1 MNKQEILTFPS
12 MFGKIVEKHGDSN
25 AMSFVGEKPLSY
37 KEVQKQIASV
47 IALLESLG
55 IQPGDK
61 VAILSTNM
69 PNWGIAY
76 FAISFMGSVVVPL
89 LPDFMP
95 GEIGN
100 ILEHSGSKAIF
111 VSSGLQQKLN
121 DISAGELKHKIQ
133 IEDFMLLSEGPGK
146 TVYDVSSSPVK
157 TYEVNEEDL
166 AAIIYTSG
174 TTGSSKGVMLT
185 HKNICSNVVGCRL
198 LHPVGA
204 TDRFISILPLSHSLE
219 NTVGFVFPI
228 MHGACIYYMQKPP
241 SPSVLMPALKEIK
254 PTVMLSVPMIIEKI
268 YFQKILPTLQQKT
281 ITRNLLKVPFMRK
294 VLHRV
299 AGKKLMDTFG
309 GEIEFFGIGGA
320 KLNSTVE
327 QFLIE
332 AGFPYAI
339 GYGLTETAPLLAG
352 AVPGKTKLGS
362 TGLVADGVELKIND
376 PDPNTGEGEIW
387 AKGPN
392 IMKGYYQEPELT
404 KEVLTEDGWFRT
416 GDLGIIDDNHMIFIK
431 GRLKNMI
438 VGSSGENVYPEE
450 IEFVI
455 NNFKHV
461 EESLVVEKKGKLVA
475 LVHVNLEEIEQ
486 AYQHLKE
493 EVHNLVEEK
502 TEEILKDVKK
512 YVNERVNKFSQI
524 NSVVL
529 QSLPFQKTAT
539 KKIKRYLYK

>member
-1 MNKQEILTFPS
+1 MSEQEILTFPS
-12 MFGKIVEKHGDSN
+12 MFGKTAERHGDSN
-25 AMSFVGEKPLSY
+25 AMSFVGEDPINYREL
-37 KEVQKQIASV
+37 QKRIDSV
-47 IALLESLG
+47 VAFMEKLG

-76 FAISFMGSVVVPL
+76 FAISFMGAVVVPL

-100 ILEHSGSKAIF
+100 ILKHSGAKAII
-111 VSSGLQQKLN
+111 VSSGLKQKLN
-121 DISAGELKHKIQ
+121 DISGGELKHKIQ
-133 IEDFMLLSEGPGK
+133 IEDFSLLSGKEGQNG
-146 TVYDVSSSPVK
+146 YDPNEFSDKS
-157 TYEVNEEDL
+157 YEVGEEDL

-185 HKNICSNVVGCRL
+185 HKNICSNVVACRL
-198 LHPVGA
+198 LHPVGE
-204 TDRFISILPLSHSLE
+204 TDRFISILPLSHTLE
-219 NTVGFVFPI
+219 NTVGFVYPI
-228 MHGACIYYMQKPP
+228 MHGACIYYMEKPP
-241 SPSVLMPALKEIK
+241 SPSVLMPALLEVK

-268 YFQKILPTLQQKT
+268 YFQKILPTLLQKS
-281 ITRNLLKVPFMRK
+281 ITRNLMKIPFMRK
-294 VLHRV
+294 LLHKV
-299 AGKKLMDTFG
+299 AGKKLMTTFG
-309 GEIEFFGIGGA
+309 RKIEFFGISGA
-320 KLNSTVE
+320 KLNSIVE

-362 TGLVADGVELKIND
+362 TGLPAEGVELVIND
-376 PDPNTGEGEIW
+376 PDPKTGEGEVW

-392 IMKGYYQEPELT
+392 VMKGYYQEAELT
-404 KEVLTEDGWFRT
+404 RKVLNEEGWFRT
-416 GDLGIIDDNHMIFIK
+416 GDLGIIDKNNKLFIK

-438 VGSSGENVYPEE
+438 VGSSGENIYPEE

-475 LVHVNLEEIEQ
+475 LVHIDKEELEQ
-486 AYQHLKE
+486 AYQHLKDE
-493 EVHNLVEEK
+493 LHNFVEEK
-502 TEEILKDVKK
+502 TEEILMDVKK

-524 NSVVL
+524 HTVIL
-529 QSLPFQKTAT
+529 QVAPFQKTAT
-539 KKIKRYLYK
+539 KKIKRFLYS

>member
-1 MNKQEILTFPS
+1 MREQEILTFPS
-12 MFGKIVEKHGDSN
+12 MFGKIVEKHGNSN
-25 AMSFVGEKPLSY
+25 AMSFVGEEPLKY
-37 KEVQKQIASV
+37 IEVQKRIDSV
-47 IALLESLG
+47 IALLEDLG
-55 IQPGDK
+55 IKPGDK

-69 PNWGIAY
+69 PNWGITY
-76 FAISFMGSVVVPL
+76 FAISFMGAVAVPL

-95 GEIGN
+95 AEIGN
-100 ILEHSGSKAIF
+100 ILEHSGTKAIF
-111 VSSGLQQKLN
+111 VSTGLGQKL
-121 DISAGELKHKIQ
+121 DAISPAELKHKIQ
-133 IEDFMLLSEGPGK
+133 IEDFIILSGNEEDAKYDPGATAGK
-146 TVYDVSSSPVK
+146 NYKVS
-157 TYEVNEEDL
+157 EEDL

-185 HKNICSNVVGCRL
+185 HKNICSNVVACRL
-198 LHPVGA
+198 LHPV
-204 TDRFISILPLSHSLE
+204 TEVDRFISILPLSHTLE
-219 NTVGFVFPI
+219 NTVGFVYPI

-268 YFQKILPTLQQKT
+268 YFQKILPTLQQKST
-281 ITRNLLKVPFMRK
+281 TRNLMKIPFMRK
-294 VLHRV
+294 LLHKV
-299 AGKKLMDTFG
+299 AGKKLMSTFG
-309 GEIEFFGIGGA
+309 GKIEFFGIGGA
-320 KLNSTVE
+320 KLNTIVE

-362 TGLVADGVELKIND
+362 TGLAAEGVELKIND
-376 PDPNTGEGEIW
+376 PDPKTGEGEIW

-392 IMKGYYQEPELT
+392 VMQGYYREPELT
-404 KEVLTEDGWFRT
+404 REVLTEEGWFRT
-416 GDLGIIDDNHMIFIK
+416 GDLGIIDRNKKVFIK

-438 VGSSGENVYPEE
+438 VGSSGENIYPEE

-461 EESLVVEKKGKLVA
+461 VESLVIEKKGKLVA

-493 EVHNLVEEK
+493 EVHNFVDEK
-502 TEEILKDVKK
+502 TEEVLNDVKK

-524 NSVVL
+524 HTVVL
-529 QSLPFQKTAT
+529 QTVPFKKTAT
-539 KKIKRYLYK
+539 KKIKRFLYS